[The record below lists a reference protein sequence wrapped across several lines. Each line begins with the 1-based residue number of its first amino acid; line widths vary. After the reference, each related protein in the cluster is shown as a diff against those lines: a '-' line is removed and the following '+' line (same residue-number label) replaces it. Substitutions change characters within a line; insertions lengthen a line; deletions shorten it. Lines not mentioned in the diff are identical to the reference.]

1 MAPTTRSQIKA
12 SQPDDEAVFELT
24 DTDQVSRGQQLRKAE
39 AFSYRSTDGNR
50 TKRRVTPYDPVAPRR
65 FTINLSLPPEQRYLE
80 VSAVF
85 KGEMLN
91 LRGLFDEVV
100 GGMVKFIPNV
110 LLKWIC
116 WMLLRGV
123 YDEEENAELKVLP
136 IGSPR
141 STTVD

>member
-1 MAPTTRSQIKA
+1 MAPSTRSQTKA
-12 SQPDDEAVFELT
+12 SRPDDEAVSAFT
-24 DTDQVSRGQQLRKAE
+24 DTDQVSRSQQIRKAE
-39 AFSYRSTDGNR
+39 AFSYRSTDGSR
-50 TKRRVTPYDPVAPRR
+50 SKRRVTPDDPVAPRR
-65 FTINLSLPPEQRYLE
+65 FTINLGLPPKQRYLE
-80 VSAVF
+80 VSAAF
-85 KGEMLN
+85 KDEMLN